1 MAINKYNSFLNRNNF
16 IILFFLFLILNY
28 LFFNYRILFRENGY
42 ILGDWLINY
51 NGGFVRRGL
60 IGHLFFYLSK
70 ELNISIINLIFFFS
84 SSIYIAT
91 IFLFYRI
98 IKDKL
103 NINIILIF
111 IFLPSTFLFNFFD
124 PLTVGRKEI
133 IVIFFFLF
141 YYLYLGNNNSFSIFL
156 IYSLSIII
164 LLTHEI
170 LFFQLPYLF
179 LLRYLHLKKDNK
191 LIFKLKDYSLEIFIF
206 LTSLI
211 IMFFIF
217 SFDIHHDNDLLCDS
231 LKEIGLSTDVCYGS
245 INDLRRVESV
255 FFSLW
260 AYLSERNY
268 LFNYSFYT
276 LISLSPLVYIYLT
289 AGNFIFKKKL
299 FLLLLFCFIFSLIFI
314 PRVNDWGRYLNV
326 SFLLQFLVCLKFIE
340 INFKLKK
347 HEINLNKSIKIVLI
361 LILITSWHMPYCC
374 NPNLGNGY
382 YDIFKR
388 IKSRITDETTNSTKY
403 KDVPR
408 EFLRKFLKID

>member
-1 MAINKYNSFLNRNNF
+1 MAINKYNSLLNRNNF

-60 IGHLFFYLSK
+60 IGHLFFHLSK

-91 IFLFYRI
+91 IFLFYKI

-124 PLTVGRKEI
+124 PLTAGRKEI
-133 IVIFFFLF
+133 MVIFFFVL
-141 YYLYLGNNNSFSIFL
+141 YYFYLGINNSFSIFFF
-156 IYSLSIII
+156 YSLSIII

-170 LFFQLPYLF
+170 LFFQIPYLF

-191 LIFKLKDYSLEIFIF
+191 LLFKLKDYSLEICIF
-206 LTSLI
+206 LTCLI

-217 SFDIHHDNDLLCDS
+217 SLTYNHDNDLLCNS
-231 LKEIGLSTDVCYGS
+231 LTEIGLSTNVCYGS
-245 INDLRRVESV
+245 INDLRTQSV
-255 FFSLW
+255 FSPLW
-260 AYLSERNY
+260 PYFFERNY
-268 LFNYSFYT
+268 FFNYSIYT
-276 LISLSPLVYIYLT
+276 FVSLAPLVYIYLNT
-289 AGNFIFKKKL
+289 ENVLFKKKL
-299 FLLLLFCFIFSLIFI
+299 FLLLFFCFIFSLIFI
-314 PRVNDWGRYLNV
+314 PRVNDWGRYLNL

-340 INFKLKK
+340 INLNIKK
-347 HEINLNKSIKIVLI
+347 YEINLYKFLKIFLI
-361 LILITSWHMPYCC
+361 LILVTSWHMPHCC

-388 IKSRITDETTNSTKY
+388 VESRLTDETTNSTKY
-403 KDVPR
+403 KDKPR
-408 EFLRKFLKID
+408 EYLRKILKID